1 MRQLS
6 GVFNYAPLLTD
17 WPLMRTDVKRGKLGG
32 TRALSA
38 KQHVPCHG
46 PRAMDVGVGVDV
58 LQAPVAVINWRQAG
72 NSNEALLR
80 FFLMAKLDAP
90 MCGRQS

>member
-17 WPLMRTDVKRGKLGG
+17 WPLMRTDVKRGKVGG
-32 TRALSA
+32 PRALSA

-46 PRAMDVGVGVDV
+46 PRAMDVGVDV